1 MALLRK
7 KPATPDALAIARE
20 LDQFDLLIED
30 LDSEYGQGW
39 QGAGLDDALTQIAG
53 LDPDATECVILA
65 VQRADEGEL
74 GPYVGIVTAAKAR
87 GLPVLLVVEELT
99 ATALHR
105 LVRAGADEF
114 TPYPM
119 PEGVLAETLE
129 KMRVASH
136 QPAHVGDM
144 SARRGMILPVQ
155 GIAGGVGAT
164 TLAVNLA
171 WEMAQTPRKVTRK
184 VCIIDLNLQFGS
196 VATYLD
202 LARREAT
209 MQLLTEPQG
218 QDKAAIGD
226 AMVTYG
232 KKLSV
237 LTAPPDTVPFEIV
250 ENEDIRRILDVAAT
264 THDFVIVDMP
274 SVLVGWTS
282 VVLEMA
288 ETYFAVMELDM
299 RCAQNML
306 RFLRALKAEDLPLEK
321 VQYVMNR
328 APGGLT
334 GGGKG
339 RVKRMAES
347 LGIEYNVM
355 LPDGGKAVMNAAD
368 QGVPLAEGASGNALR
383 KEVRKIAGSL
393 AELAEKQQ
401 TDAI

>member
-7 KPATPDALAIARE
+7 KPATPNALAIARE
-20 LDQFDLLIED
+20 MAQFDLLIED

-39 QGAGLDDALTQIAG
+39 QGAGLDDAHTQIAG
-53 LDPDATECVILA
+53 LDPDAAECVILA
-65 VQRADEGEL
+65 VQRADEGDL
-74 GPYVGIVTAAKAR
+74 DPYVGIVTAAKAR

-99 ATALHR
+99 ATALHK
-105 LVRAGADEF
+105 LVHAGADEF

-119 PEGVLAETLE
+119 PEGVLAETLG

-136 QPAHVGDM
+136 QPAHAGDI

-202 LARREAT
+202 LVRREAT
-209 MQLLTEPQG
+209 MQLLTEAQG
-218 QDKAAIGD
+218 QDRTAIGD

-355 LPDGGKAVMNAAD
+355 LPDGGKAVMNATD
-368 QGVPLAEGASGNALR
+368 QGVPLAEGASSNALR

-393 AELAEKQQ
+393 AGLAEKQQ
-401 TDAI
+401 ADAI